1 MIYFVGVCAAVIV
14 LIALAYRGTLVSL
27 SRIVKDSSADGP
39 VPTISSWLLMVP
51 FFGKK
56 THDIALHISKVK
68 QSELDHK
75 NRYRI
80 LTENVAASVMLHE
93 SDGTIVWCS
102 PFTEVL
108 TGFPLSEI
116 YRDKENFLRSHV
128 HDEDKESVERA
139 LKIVSTGEP
148 FQCRYRFY
156 HKSGLA
162 LWLETRTV
170 PILDNGSNDYVALSV
185 TIDVTAQVMNQMQI
199 EERNRDL
206 NEFTYMI
213 SHDLKAPIL
222 TISGMLGILEEE
234 DLVKANSTVSEPLSY
249 IRKATRRLQD
259 LVTGVIELA
268 KISAAERSLEPI
280 KLEDVI
286 HEVLEDH
293 RLQIEKCAARITTVN
308 ELPVVLGNRTQ
319 LYQVF
324 SNLIGNAIKY
334 QKPDTAL
341 MISVEAEKGPSRRRA
356 SIVVSDNGRG
366 IAPDKIDGIFKPFNR
381 AGEEAIE
388 GTGIGLA
395 SVKKLIDKLGGSIRV
410 ASNEGQGSSF
420 TIELRRAPEQY

>member
-1 MIYFVGVCAAVIV
+1 MIYLLALCAAVITC
-14 LIALAYRGTLVSL
+14 LSLAYRATLLSLTHVLRDSQVDSPAPIVSGWL
-27 SRIVKDSSADGP
+27 VKF
-39 VPTISSWLLMVP
+39 P

-56 THDIALHISKVK
+56 TSELAALIAKVK

-128 HDEDKESVERA
+128 HEEDRESVERA

-222 TISGMLGILEEE
+222 TISGMLGIL
-234 DLVKANSTVSEPLSY
+234 DDDDGVKSNPSLAEPLSY
-249 IRKATRRLQD
+249 IRKATKRLQD

-268 KISAAERSLEPI
+268 KISAADRSLEPI
-280 KLEDVI
+280 KLDEVI

-293 RLQIEKCAARITTVN
+293 RLQIEKCAAQVTTVN

-366 IAPDKIDGIFKPFNR
+366 IAADKIDGIFKPFNR
-381 AGEEAIE
+381 GGEEAIE

-395 SVKKLIDKLGGSIRV
+395 SVKKLVDKLGGTIRV
-410 ASNEGQGSSF
+410 TSNEGEGSSF
-420 TIELRRAPEQY
+420 TVELRRAPDL